1 MATRNQYYEQPM
13 SNKAKRQAASELDFL
28 GDALAEVMHLHGG
41 QSAMV
46 RTWIDPQGRT
56 MLAANLYNKSPNAP
70 SDGNPSVEFRKEV
83 GQ

>member
-1 MATRNQYYEQPM
+1 MVTRNTYYEKPM
-13 SNKAKRQAASELDFL
+13 SKKAKEKATAELDVL
-28 GDALAEVMHLHGG
+28 GSALADVMHGHGG